1 MDYIT
6 PELLLLLPLAF
17 SAGLIDSAV
26 GGGGLIQVPG
36 LFSIIPQQ
44 APAMLL
50 GTNKLSSICGTAI
63 AAQQYSKQTQLN
75 WHMLYGAIIAT
86 LIFSIIGASA
96 VALLPVQYLRPIM
109 LVLLL
114 LMVTYTFLKKNL
126 GQHTVDLNLSERQEK
141 KRGLILGGG
150 IGLYDGFFGPGTG
163 SILAFAFVKL
173 FGHDFLKA
181 TAHSKILNL
190 AANIGALGLF
200 GLQHNVLWGTG
211 ILMGISNIVGAL
223 CGTHVVGKYGAP
235 FIRKIFIFILTATII
250 KFTFDTIKIF
260 LA

>member
-1 MDYIT
+1 MDYIS
-6 PELLLLLPLAF
+6 PELILLLPLAF

-26 GGGGLIQVPG
+26 GGGGLIQIPG
-36 LFSIIPQQ
+36 LFSILPQQ
-44 APAMLL
+44 MPATLL

-63 AAQQYSKQTQLN
+63 ATHQYSKRTQLN
-75 WHMLYGAIIAT
+75 WRMLSGAAITA
-86 LIFSIIGASA
+86 LIFSVIGANA
-96 VALLPVQYLRPIM
+96 ATLLPTQYLRPIM

-126 GQHTVDLNLSERQEK
+126 GQHSIDLKLSKQQEK
-141 KRGLILGGG
+141 SRGLMLGVG

-173 FGHDFLKA
+173 FGHDFLNA
-181 TAHSKILNL
+181 TAHSKVLNL

-211 ILMGISNIVGAL
+211 ILMGASNIVGAL
-223 CGTHVVGKYGAP
+223 CGTHIVGKYGAP
-235 FIRKIFIFILTATII
+235 LIRKIFIFILSTTIL
-250 KFTFDTIKIF
+250 KFTFDTVKLF
-260 LA
+260 LS

>member
-6 PELLLLLPLAF
+6 PELMLLLPLAF

-36 LFSIIPQQ
+36 LFSILPQQ
-44 APAMLL
+44 TPAMLL

-63 AAQQYSKQTQLN
+63 ATHQYSKRIQLN
-75 WHMLYGAIIAT
+75 WRMLYGAILAT
-86 LIFSIIGASA
+86 LFFSVAGASA

-114 LMVTYTFLKKNL
+114 IMVIYTLLKKNL
-126 GQHTVDLNLSERQEK
+126 GQHPVDLKLSEKQEK
-141 KRGLILGGG
+141 TRGLALGVG

-181 TAHSKILNL
+181 TAHSKVLNL
-190 AANIGALGLF
+190 AANVGALGLF

-211 ILMGISNIVGAL
+211 ILMGLSNIAGAL
-223 CGTHVVGKYGAP
+223 CGTHAVGKYGAP
-235 FIRKIFIFILTATII
+235 FIRKVFIFILSATII
-250 KFTFDTIKIF
+250 KFTFDTVKLF